1 MSEPVRWML
10 IGFSTS
16 LILMAMSQINLKKNA
31 VFPVKALVSNTLN
44 YAEAYLTKNLDVI
57 NKSLKFPPF
66 LAISMSVIVICFS
79 FFHWSQGLVQR
90 TTEASAIRVTSAQ
103 LNVDKYESANLDIT
117 GLIREQICVFHEC
130 QIDVSEIYPNTSDQP
145 EMGIIVSYSCPD
157 KKGNRRQLFITITQ
171 TQQSPCPATGSEIV
185 TLFLRIIETSQMVI
199 WRLQFGFFP
208 VGLTNYLLKF
218 FVFH

>member
-1 MSEPVRWML
+1 M
-10 IGFSTS
+10 
-16 LILMAMSQINLKKNA
+16 
-31 VFPVKALVSNTLN
+31 
-44 YAEAYLTKNLDVI
+44 TKNLDVI

-157 KKGNRRQLFITITQ
+157 KKGNRRQLFIIDNADPTITM
-171 TQQSPCPATGSEIV
+171 SCY
-185 TLFLRIIETSQMVI
+185 R
-199 WRLQFGFFP
+199 
-208 VGLTNYLLKF
+208 
-218 FVFH
+218 